1 MRSSCRAEHF
11 TIGGRND
18 TTDNVFGADVFVA
31 IIKTEKYL
39 IICSKNIGCPNGPF
53 CVPAKVNQVT
63 FNYISNTKYFD
74 EFFVFEIRLA
84 AEMIPLTMSLALT
97 SLLLKTETEICGQWK
112 TISSKLCVGAVC
124 DSPDM

>member
-31 IIKTEKYL
+31 KIKTEKCL
-39 IICSKNIGCPNGPF
+39 IICSKNIGFPNGPF

-63 FNYISNTKYFD
+63 FNYIYNTKHFD
-74 EFFVFEIRLA
+74 EFFFVFVVRGLKSCENRGEIQN
-84 AEMIPLTMSLALT
+84 
-97 SLLLKTETEICGQWK
+97 EIQLPRGTFNDWRQK
-112 TISSKLCVGAVC
+112 
-124 DSPDM
+124 